1 VFILFWGLTWKTFS
15 GLTTL
20 LSPDISYIKL
30 FRDKEPGFSPESA
43 RKKNLTEENIHILAP
58 IEFYEDKMIS
68 SKSSGNFVLCKTKP
82 VYLDDLGKLFLNR
95 KGYGIFIP

>member
-1 VFILFWGLTWKTFS
+1 M
-15 GLTTL
+15 

-58 IEFYEDKMIS
+58 IEFYEDKMIDQ
-68 SKSSGNFVLCKTKP
+68 
-82 VYLDDLGKLFLNR
+82 LDIR
-95 KGYGIFIP
+95 